1 MSSTNILLM
10 GGTPIFRCG
19 LRENLGRW
27 FPQASIHDQADGLD
41 YSLCIYACEKSSCAD
56 EMGRLKRYLKQPNLR
71 PILIIG
77 GYLKMTYAK
86 RLLQAGAAGY
96 LLKDAKADQLEEA
109 VQCSLSGGTYL
120 DPVLQERWMKKQ
132 LGLPAALPVEL
143 TRREREVL
151 QLIVEGL
158 TTDEIAAQLFISR
171 CTVETHRANILGK
184 LGVRN
189 VAGIV
194 REAIRRDLCMY

>member
-1 MSSTNILLM
+1 M
-10 GGTPIFRCG
+10 GGTPIFRAG
-19 LRENLGRW
+19 LKEALGR
-27 FPQASIHDQADGLD
+27 FLPQLSFSNQTEGFEYTL
-41 YSLCIYACEKSSCAD
+41 SIYACDKPSCAE
-56 EMGRLKRYLKQPNLR
+56 EMVRLKHFLKQVAQAPV
-71 PILIIG
+71 LIIG
-77 GYLKMTYAK
+77 GYLKMNFAK
-86 RLLQAGAAGY
+86 RLLQAGASGY
-96 LLKDAKADQLEEA
+96 LLRDAEPDQLEEA
-109 VQCSLSGGTYL
+109 VRCCLSGSTYL
-120 DPVLQERWMKKQ
+120 DPILQESWMKKQ

-158 TTDEIAAQLFISR
+158 TTDEIAGQLFISR

>member
-1 MSSTNILLM
+1 M
-10 GGTPIFRCG
+10 GGTPIFRAG
-19 LRENLGRW
+19 LKEALGRF
-27 FPQASIHDQADGLD
+27 FPQLSFSNQTEGFEYTL
-41 YSLCIYACEKSSCAD
+41 SIYACDKSSCAE
-56 EMGRLKRYLKQPNLR
+56 EMVRLKHFLKQVAQAPV
-71 PILIIG
+71 LIIG
-77 GYLKMTYAK
+77 GYLKMNFAK
-86 RLLQAGAAGY
+86 RLLQAGASGY
-96 LLKDAKADQLEEA
+96 LLRDAEPDQLEEA
-109 VQCSLSGGTYL
+109 VRCCLTGSTYL
-120 DPVLQERWMKKQ
+120 DPILQESWMKKQ